1 MGVVD
6 TTARGVIRNSLFESA
21 AAAGI
26 PYTVT
31 AALIRAFSY
40 DVDFQ
45 RDIQPGD
52 RFKVMFNTLVN
63 DGGSRA
69 GDVQFAELVLS
80 GKSHA
85 IYGVR
90 REDGSVDF
98 FTRDGKSIKKGLLK
112 TPVDGARLT
121 SGFGMRLHPIL
132 GFTRMHKGVDFGVP
146 TGTPIYAAGD
156 GTIEFSGWAGGYGRF
171 IKIKHNPHMETA
183 YGHMSRIALTSS
195 VGQHVHQG
203 QVIGYVG
210 MTGDATGPHLHY
222 EVLRDGSQ
230 VNPINVTVPPSTGL
244 EGSELVAFQK
254 TADEKEQRFAAL
266 TDGAQVA
273 ATHSK

>member
-1 MGVVD
+1 
-6 TTARGVIRNSLFESA
+6 
-21 AAAGI
+21 
-26 PYTVT
+26 
-31 AALIRAFSY
+31 
-40 DVDFQ
+40 
-45 RDIQPGD
+45 
-52 RFKVMFNTLVN
+52 
-63 DGGSRA
+63 
-69 GDVQFAELVLS
+69 
-80 GKSHA
+80 
-85 IYGVR
+85 
-90 REDGSVDF
+90 
-98 FTRDGKSIKKGLLK
+98 
-112 TPVDGARLT
+112 
-121 SGFGMRLHPIL
+121 
-132 GFTRMHKGVDFGVP
+132 
-146 TGTPIYAAGD
+146 
-156 GTIEFSGWAGGYGRF
+156 
-171 IKIKHNPHMETA
+171 META